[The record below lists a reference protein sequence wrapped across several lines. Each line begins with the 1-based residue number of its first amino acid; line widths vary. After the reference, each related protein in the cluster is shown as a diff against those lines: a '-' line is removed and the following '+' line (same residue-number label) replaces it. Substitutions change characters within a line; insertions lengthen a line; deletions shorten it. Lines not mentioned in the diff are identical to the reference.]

1 MDVCAVVELRE
12 VAEEFGV
19 EGRTW
24 AWSNQKV
31 DPLPIKI
38 SNTHDLTYRH
48 KGTPI
53 NKLEKQPRSFR

>member
-1 MDVCAVVELRE
+1 MDVCAVVKLRE

-38 SNTHDLTYRH
+38 SNTHVPRAVR
-48 KGTPI
+48 PI
-53 NKLEKQPRSFR
+53 GFVGPQDTG